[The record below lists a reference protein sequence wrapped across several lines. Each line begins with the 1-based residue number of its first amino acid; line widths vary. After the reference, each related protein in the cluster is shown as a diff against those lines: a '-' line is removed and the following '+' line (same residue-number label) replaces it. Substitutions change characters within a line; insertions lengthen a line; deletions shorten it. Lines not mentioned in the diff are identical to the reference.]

1 MDRERYRRQA
11 EELVAKM
18 TVEEAASQLLHH
30 APAIERLG
38 VPEYNWWNEAL
49 HGVGRAG
56 IATVFPQ
63 AIGMAAAFDP
73 DFLKR
78 EAEIIAEEARA
89 KYNAAQEAG
98 DRDIY
103 KGLTYWSPNINIFR
117 DPRWG
122 RGHETYG
129 EDPTLTGKLGNAFI
143 EGLQGDGEYLKI
155 AACAKHFAVHSG
167 PEALR
172 HEFNAVVSEKDLW
185 ETYLPAF
192 ETAVKDADVESVMGA
207 YNRTNGEPCCGSKRL
222 LVDILRGEWGFQGHV
237 VSDCWAVRDFHETH
251 KYTARP
257 EESASLAV
265 RMGCDLNCGCTYE
278 RLLTGLEKG
287 LITEEEIR
295 RSAVRLFTT
304 RYALGMFDEDCPYN
318 EIPYRVV
325 AQPENKKA
333 ALTAAEESMVLLKND
348 GILPLKEESLESIGV
363 IGPNAYSQAA
373 LYGNYHG
380 DSDEYITNLDGIRRA
395 VGDKIRIFYSQ
406 GCHLYIAADDPLCRP
421 GRLLG
426 EAEAVVKNSDVV
438 ILCVGLDER
447 LEGEQGDEGNAFAS
461 GDKENLLLPETQQIL
476 IERVIA
482 LGKPV
487 VLVINSGSALDLSAY
502 EHKVSAIIQAWY
514 SGERGGEAL
523 ANILFGKT
531 NPSGKL
537 PVTFYYNGQ
546 PMPEFTEYHMA
557 NRTYRFVE
565 AAPWYPFGYGLTY
578 SRFHYENFS
587 AAAVEGGIDVR
598 VEVENGSSRGGD
610 EIVEFYVRY
619 EGDAFE
625 KPHHKL
631 VGFKRGNVPG
641 HEIAEFHYHIPEK
654 ALMSVMENGKSVL
667 LDGAYTL
674 FAGGCQPDER
684 SVELTGEAPL
694 AIAFT
699 VADGKI
705 QIGKET
711 ECAPYV
717 YPDQGDY
724 AAHITKQKKF
734 SLDTPFSMLYDNPVS
749 RAVLMET
756 MPMIFSEQN
765 PYADMMK
772 GMNMS
777 IRDMMS
783 RAPGMFPQ
791 ELMGEL
797 ERRLEELD

>member
-1 MDRERYRRQA
+1 MDREGYRRQA

-406 GCHLYIAADDPLCRP
+406 GCHLYIAADDPL
-421 GRLLG
+421 
-426 EAEAVVKNSDVV
+426 
-438 ILCVGLDER
+438 
-447 LEGEQGDEGNAFAS
+447 
-461 GDKENLLLPETQQIL
+461 
-476 IERVIA
+476 
-482 LGKPV
+482 
-487 VLVINSGSALDLSAY
+487 
-502 EHKVSAIIQAWY
+502 
-514 SGERGGEAL
+514 
-523 ANILFGKT
+523 
-531 NPSGKL
+531 
-537 PVTFYYNGQ
+537 
-546 PMPEFTEYHMA
+546 
-557 NRTYRFVE
+557 
-565 AAPWYPFGYGLTY
+565 
-578 SRFHYENFS
+578 
-587 AAAVEGGIDVR
+587 
-598 VEVENGSSRGGD
+598 
-610 EIVEFYVRY
+610 
-619 EGDAFE
+619 
-625 KPHHKL
+625 
-631 VGFKRGNVPG
+631 
-641 HEIAEFHYHIPEK
+641 
-654 ALMSVMENGKSVL
+654 
-667 LDGAYTL
+667 
-674 FAGGCQPDER
+674 
-684 SVELTGEAPL
+684 
-694 AIAFT
+694 
-699 VADGKI
+699 
-705 QIGKET
+705 
-711 ECAPYV
+711 
-717 YPDQGDY
+717 
-724 AAHITKQKKF
+724 
-734 SLDTPFSMLYDNPVS
+734 
-749 RAVLMET
+749 
-756 MPMIFSEQN
+756 
-765 PYADMMK
+765 
-772 GMNMS
+772 
-777 IRDMMS
+777 
-783 RAPGMFPQ
+783 
-791 ELMGEL
+791 
-797 ERRLEELD
+797 